1 MGSSASLYVVVGS
14 EGIQHPVHAR
24 RSPVARDS
32 SSFEDLC
39 RCSEFRATSA
49 SPRRHRGSPRPDDFR
64 HRRKTTPEPSFSMK
78 RALRA
83 MPSSRRSR
91 RTNSVSACAG
101 KRRFGGCEL
110 SCRLILDI
118 CPSSDLKTT
127 LPTLPWAWLAPRK
140 GPSRLD
146 DVQQAVDRGLATAV
160 GFPILLIAHSRTGAR
175 SHALAQ
181 TARGTPVRR
190 RAIGAAV
197 ALAGGRPP
205 SA

>member
-1 MGSSASLYVVVGS
+1 
-14 EGIQHPVHAR
+14 
-24 RSPVARDS
+24 
-32 SSFEDLC
+32 
-39 RCSEFRATSA
+39 
-49 SPRRHRGSPRPDDFR
+49 
-64 HRRKTTPEPSFSMK
+64 MK

-83 MPSSRRSR
+83 MPSFRRSR

-140 GPSRLD
+140 APSRLD

-160 GFPILLIAHSRTGAR
+160 GFPILSGSSLIAHSRTGAR

-197 ALAGGRPP
+197 ALAGGRPS